1 MTSGDVAFYGAVS
14 FLAGVAA
21 AGWGIN
27 IYLCILVLFLLF
39 SVAIF
44 FSAKGHSTPSELS
57 PHDERLRVSD
67 YSIQKIS
74 DSMNSMNGSASI
86 GPPTDGA
93 SLLAGRAGR
102 KKLGIAI
109 AFFIFLLFFFGIF
122 YYHLYN
128 NVEESSRNIV
138 FNKTIAFS
146 GIVSQEPQLSEKF
159 QKLELKLLPPSAGAI
174 VLLVSLSPEIN
185 YGDVIRGE
193 GAIESPSGSGR
204 EPIAFFPKI
213 EISGHHQGFW
223 LKEKLVDF
231 KKSLISQ
238 FGKFLPSDSA
248 ALLGGLTFGWRGN
261 FTQELKQQMSL
272 SGTTHLVAL
281 SGYNITI
288 LVLAVAALFGYFFS
302 RRITFY
308 STGVIIFLFVLMV
321 GGEASVLRAAIM
333 GFLTLLAR
341 ELGRLYSVR
350 NAVALTAAAMI
361 FVNPNFLFDIGFSL
375 SFLSLLGIVYLEPS
389 FKKFFRTCP
398 EPSRRVGDKKKESF
412 LSWRENG
419 ITTLSAQ
426 LAVAPLLIQNF
437 GQFSLT
443 SIAAN
448 ILILEFVPLTMFLGF
463 LLAGAGLLSHY
474 LGFLIALP
482 INILLQYEVYVIKLF
497 SYLRLPVEIDFNAWI
512 LMAAYYGGL
521 IIFIKYF
528 NEQEDK
534 KV

>member
-1 MTSGDVAFYGAVS
+1 MTPGDVAFYGAIA
-14 FLAGVAA
+14 FLAGAAA

-27 IYLCILVLFLLF
+27 IYLCVLVLLLLL
-39 SVAIF
+39 SAAIF
-44 FSAKGHSTPSELS
+44 F
-57 PHDERLRVSD
+57 
-67 YSIQKIS
+67 
-74 DSMNSMNGSASI
+74 
-86 GPPTDGA
+86 
-93 SLLAGRAGR
+93 
-102 KKLGIAI
+102 KKLDIA
-109 AFFIFLLFFFGIF
+109 ACSVVSFLFLFGIF

-128 NVEESSRNIV
+128 NAEESGRNIV
-138 FNKTIAFS
+138 FNTPISFS

-159 QKLELKLLPPSAGAI
+159 QKLELELLPPSAGAI

-185 YGDVIRGE
+185 YGDVINGK
-193 GAIESPSGSGR
+193 GVIEPPSENGS

-213 EISGHHQGFW
+213 EISEHHRGFW

-288 LVLAVAALFGYFFS
+288 LVLAVAAVFGYFFS
-302 RRITFY
+302 RRMTFY
-308 STGVIIFLFVLMV
+308 STGIIIFLFVLMV
-321 GGEASVLRAAIM
+321 GAEASILRAAVM
-333 GFLTLLAR
+333 GFLALLAK

-361 FVNPNFLFDIGFSL
+361 FVNPNFLFNIGFSL
-375 SFLSLLGIVYLEPS
+375 SFLSLLGIVYLEPP
-389 FKKFFRTCP
+389 FKKFFRIA
-398 EPSRRVGDKKKESF
+398 DKPKRDF

-497 SYLRLPVEIDFNAWI
+497 SYLRLPVAVDFNSWI
-512 LMAAYYGGL
+512 LIAAYYGGL
-521 IIFIKYF
+521 IIFAKYV
-528 NEQEDK
+528 NEREDK